1 MYKNHTEYDTI
12 IMSSYY
18 NTNSASTTAPPA
30 EAPADM
36 ENGLESGAVALA
48 QRFYEDY
55 HDDIIHITDRL
66 ALGRYFAS
74 VQEKI
79 FEDDN
84 LPTTEGGG
92 GGELTAVCTANGR
105 TDRRRHFRQ
114 VLYALRVHGKVLRV
128 YKNGSYIDWYETSNA
143 RAGSEPPLS
152 IQQKRM
158 ASMYGRLSPDL
169 RRLFEVMVSDALEK
183 MDIPAPGCAIIY
195 VNKNGRLNHWM
206 KTFLSQWAEMPER
219 VLEQRLSVFG
229 ASGDQSS
236 PSSCHP
242 FDPTAAALVDELFES
257 STGSSDGGD
266 QSSPSEAI
274 LDS

>member
-1 MYKNHTEYDTI
+1 MINLQFANIFHHTI

-18 NTNSASTTAPPA
+18 HTNSPSTAAPPA
-30 EAPADM
+30 EAPSDM
-36 ENGLESGAVALA
+36 ENGLESGAVAIA
-48 QRFYEDY
+48 QRFYDTYY
-55 HDDIIHITDRL
+55 HDIIHITDRL

-92 GGELTAVCTANGR
+92 GGQLTAVCTENGR

-143 RAGSEPPLS
+143 RAVSEPSLS
-152 IQQKRM
+152 IQQKGM
-158 ASMYGRLSPDL
+158 ARLYGRLSPEL
-169 RRLFEVMVSDALEK
+169 QRLFDVMVHDALEK
-183 MDIPAPGCAIIY
+183 MDTPAPGRALY
-195 VNKNGRLNHWM
+195 YENEGGSVKHWM
-206 KTFLSQWAEMPER
+206 KTFLTGWAEMPEQ

-229 ASGDQSS
+229 TSGDQSS
-236 PSSCHP
+236 PSEP
-242 FDPTAAALVDELFES
+242 ALDP
-257 STGSSDGGD
+257 
-266 QSSPSEAI
+266 
-274 LDS
+274 